1 MTFDNEDTGCNSDHT
16 ILDRLTRSL
25 GLSKDTMLSEMSEL
39 AKQQRHKS
47 ILTALNVGKTGATD
61 QTLKELTESELNKD

>member
-39 AKQQRHKS
+39 AK
-47 ILTALNVGKTGATD
+47 
-61 QTLKELTESELNKD
+61 